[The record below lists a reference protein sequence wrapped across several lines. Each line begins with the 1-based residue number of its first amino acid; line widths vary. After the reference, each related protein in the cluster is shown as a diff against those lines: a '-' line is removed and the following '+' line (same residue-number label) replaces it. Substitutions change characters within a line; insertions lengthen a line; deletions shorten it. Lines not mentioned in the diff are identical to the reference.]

1 MSLLLALLSVEP
13 PIDPPVD
20 PPAESG
26 VPSNEVGRVYVRRGK
41 KVLLF
46 NTPQEADQYLL
57 AEQAAN
63 EAIEKAQKTSRR
75 ARKRLK
81 EKIYPAADSIDLIEI
96 EKLAVNFDL
105 PYEAPKV
112 FEEGDYL
119 ELMRVAEMLRQ
130 LQDEEEIEL
139 LLIA

>member
-20 PPAESG
+20 PPAELG

-46 NTPQEADQYLL
+46 NTPQEADRYLV
-57 AEQAAN
+57 AEQVAN

-112 FEEGDYL
+112 FEEDDYL
-119 ELMRVAEMLRQ
+119 ELMRVAETLRQ
-130 LQDEEEIEL
+130 MQDEEEIEL